1 MTCVWTPDEDT
12 LGDEWENLSVE
23 VRERALLLATSA
35 LVNLTYNRVGT
46 CPITIRPMIARSG
59 CGWNPHN
66 QSGQWFNGTGGTPD
80 QFEIPG
86 PVGYIE
92 EMKIHGEVIDL
103 YNGDWRMD
111 DGYILVWQGDTPSP
125 LIASQDLSKPDT
137 APNTWSLTYSRSHL
151 VSEEGQI
158 AVATLALE
166 FSRALAKTS
175 KKCSLPRGVTSV
187 ARNGVNFTIE
197 AGLFPNGL
205 TGIDMVDQ
213 FIIKWAPAGSPTQAA
228 QVFDPRQVRS
238 RLTGAV
244 PRPSG
249 WA

>member
-12 LGDEWENLSVE
+12 LTDEWNALSAE
-23 VRERALLLATSA
+23 IKDRALLLATSS
-35 LVNLTYNRVGT
+35 LVNLTYNRVGV
-46 CPITIRPMIARSG
+46 CPITIRPMITFPG

-66 QSGQWFNGTGGTPD
+66 RGGEWFNSTGTHVD

-92 EMKIHGEVIDL
+92 EMKIDGEVVDL
-103 YNGDWRMD
+103 YDGNWRLD

-125 LIASQDLSKPDT
+125 MIASQDLTKPDT
-137 APNTWSLTYSRSHL
+137 EPGTWSLTYSRSHS
-151 VSEEGQI
+151 VDRDGRI
-158 AVATLALE
+158 AVALLALE
-166 FSRALAKTS
+166 FARALGAS
-175 KKCSLPRGVTSV
+175 KGRCSLPRGVTSV

-205 TGIDMVDQ
+205 TGTDFVDQ

-228 QVFDPRQVRS
+228 VVFDPRAVRS
-238 RLTGAV
+238 RRTSSV

>member
-1 MTCVWTPDEDT
+1 MTCVWTPDEEFLT
-12 LGDEWENLSVE
+12 DEWAALSAE
-23 VRERALLLATSA
+23 LKERALLLATSA

-46 CPITIRPMIARSG
+46 CPITIRPMIARHG
-59 CGWNPHN
+59 CGWNP
-66 QSGQWFNGTGGTPD
+66 QVRDGQWFNGETGTPD

-92 EMKIHGEVIDL
+92 EMKIHGVAVDL
-103 YNGDWRMD
+103 YDGNWRMD

-125 LIASQDLSKPDT
+125 MIASQDLSKPDT
-137 APNTWSLTYSRSHL
+137 AQNTWSLTYSRSHT
-151 VSEEGQI
+151 VPADGQI
-158 AVATLALE
+158 AVALMALE
-166 FSRALAKTS
+166 MMKALTKT
-175 KKCSLPRGVTSV
+175 KGKCSLPRGVTSV

-205 TGIDMVDQ
+205 TGIDLVDQ